1 MAYIATRRV
10 AGMTQT
16 RWLAVLAIVGG
27 VVILLLAV
35 YAHPL
40 GLSALPTFG
49 WKKLL
54 ASLLG
59 GVAIVAG
66 LLLLRAPVVDEEEF
80 DEEGEEVAPPPAH
93 GIGDEAR

>member
-1 MAYIATRRV
+1 
-10 AGMTQT
+10 MTQT
-16 RWLAVLAIVGG
+16 RWLAMLAIAGG

-35 YAHPL
+35 FAHPL

-54 ASLLG
+54 ASLAG
-59 GVAIVAG
+59 AAAIVVG
-66 LLLLRAPVVDEEEF
+66 LLLLRAPAFDDEDF
-80 DEEGEEVAPPPAH
+80 DEEREATVPPAAH